1 MTLRTA
7 LFALLLSFLAG
18 PASAREIT
26 ILDGVVV
33 GVVDGDTADVRL
45 DSGMVRVRLHAIDT
59 PERGQAYGQA
69 ARSALARLVFGKAIQ
84 LEPVEQDQ

>member
-33 GVVDGDTADVRL
+33 GVVDAIRNMFALVRL
-45 DSGMVRVRLHAIDT
+45 FL
-59 PERGQAYGQA
+59 
-69 ARSALARLVFGKAIQ
+69 LLLLLLLF
-84 LEPVEQDQ
+84 